1 MSAWVRFSRQ
11 RFIYTGRISR
21 APFARWVQTDQGRAA
36 VDEVAETVRFSIFGR
51 QWAARRRLWRALKM
65 AARDEAVIAV
75 IRAEAQSYLKHLG
88 DLAYAD
94 GLPRN
99 TVMLR
104 RLVAVPTVL
113 LNGNAYGAIETSL
126 ASHHAFTGIEGG
138 DALRQ
143 FFVLKLVEDLEA
155 GAGRACPSLKTPLP
169 AGRGWVIVGR
179 NLTFDWRLPLF
190 NEPLWAGHHYVLELT
205 REPITRA
212 VRKAVETSM
221 SAMEKALPTLP
232 RLERNDILRRARPVG
247 QEP

>member
-1 MSAWVRFSRQ
+1 MASWVRYSRQ

-21 APFARWVQTDQGRAA
+21 APFARWVQSEEGRAA
-36 VDEVAETVRFSIFGR
+36 VNEVAATVRFAVFGR
-51 QWAARRRLWRALKM
+51 QWAARRRLWRALRM
-65 AARDEAVIAV
+65 AARDEAVVEI
-75 IRAEAQSYLKHLG
+75 IRAEAQRYLKHLG

-94 GLPRN
+94 GLPRD

-104 RLVAVPTVL
+104 RLVAIPNVL
-113 LNGNAYGAIETSL
+113 LNGNAYGALDTSL
-126 ASHHAFTGIEGG
+126 ATHHAFTGIEGG

-143 FFVLKLVEDLEA
+143 FFVLQLVEDLES
-155 GAGRACPSLKTPLP
+155 GAGRACPSIKAPVP

-179 NLTFDWRLPLF
+179 NLTFDWRRPMF

-221 SAMEKALPTLP
+221 NAMEKALPAMA
-232 RLERNDILRRARPVG
+232 RLERNDILRRARTVG
-247 QEP
+247 EF